1 MVSRDYKRSR
11 ARREPFSGWTGLL
24 IGLVAGL
31 GVGLALYFF
40 DPRTP
45 PDGAGGGADAEP
57 ASARDATGEEP
68 AGQYDFYEMLPNFEV
83 VVPEREAAVRRD
95 AATAPTAPVER
106 TGSYAL
112 QVGSYRRFEEAD
124 RVRAQLALQGIES
137 KVQKVS
143 VDNDTW
149 HRVRV
154 GPINDLAEVNRVRD
168 RLREAEMDVLVIRI
182 GD

>member
-1 MVSRDYKRSR
+1 MVSRDYKRSK
-11 ARREPFSGWTGLL
+11 ARRDSFSGWTGLF

-31 GVGLALYFF
+31 AVGLALYFF

-45 PDGAGGGADAEP
+45 APGPAPEAEP
-57 ASARDATGEEP
+57 ASTQES
-68 AGQYDFYEMLPNFEV
+68 AGGDSAEQFDYYEMLKNYEV
-83 VVPEREAAVRRD
+83 VVPEREAAVARD
-95 AATAPTAPVER
+95 APAPAAER
-106 TGSYAL
+106 AGAYVL
-112 QVGSYRRFEEAD
+112 QVGSYRKFEEAD

-137 KVQKVS
+137 KVQRVS

-154 GPINDLAEVNRVRD
+154 GPITDPRELNRIKE
-168 RLREAEMDVLVIRI
+168 RLREADMDSLVIRV

>member
-1 MVSRDYKRSR
+1 MVARDYKRSR
-11 ARREPFSGWTGLL
+11 ARRESFSGWTGLL

-31 GVGLALYFF
+31 GVGLALYYF

-45 PDGAGGGADAEP
+45 APPKAGAEGQP
-57 ASARDATGEEP
+57 ASAREGAAEEP
-68 AGQYDFYEMLPNFEV
+68 ADRYDFYEMLPNFEV
-83 VVPEREAAVRRD
+83 VVPEREAAVRPQ
-95 AATAPTAPVER
+95 APAAPVER
-106 TGSYAL
+106 AGAYVL
-112 QVGSYRRFEEAD
+112 QVGSYRRYEEAD

-137 KVQKVS
+137 KVQRVS

-154 GPINDLAEVNRVRD
+154 GPISDLAELNRVRD
-168 RLREAEMDVLVIRI
+168 RLREADMDLLVIRV